1 MDGLAPVRSSKQD
14 QIHNSIV
21 STLLALMDGLDAR
34 GKVVVIGA
42 TNRVDAID
50 GALRRPG
57 RFDRELLF
65 PLPNLQAR
73 RCILDIHTAKWAQP
87 PSPSLR
93 QELAAHCAGY
103 CGADLKALCAE
114 AALAALRR
122 RYPQIYESDQRLV
135 VDPASVRVERQ
146 DFFTAAAS
154 ITPSSHRSAAAHAHP
169 LTPVNAP
176 CLGSHLSD
184 LLASLCSTFPP
195 AAACM
200 AAAASQDDSALNPQN
215 LHRPLLS
222 SAAPVS
228 PPLAS
233 SSLAAPAAGVG
244 AAAHTAAPTSLLL
257 PSRHAVKHC
266 LLRPR
271 LLLCGPEGSGAPAL
285 AAALLSAV
293 EGLPVHSV
301 GLPALLSDPGAR
313 SLEEALVHVVVEAR
327 RAAPAVLYL
336 PHIQLWWTTAPPAL
350 RAVLIMLLED
360 LPPDTPLLLL
370 ATANTAAAELEPEL
384 LDLFNPVDGGQ
395 VVELTTPPPASA
407 RAAML
412 APLLHEAA
420 LPPPPLPP
428 PAPSSSGAHRDGQ
441 QQQQQQQQ
449 QGHEE
454 LPVDMAAVAA
464 RQEEE
469 EARQALLMRQRY
481 EADQAALR
489 GLRMGLRDVTLRLLG
504 DRRWRDF
511 AAPVDPEEDPEYW
524 QTVRCP
530 CDLATILAHV
540 DSRHYNTAAAYLAHV
555 ALIGKGWREYFEVD
569 EQQQYHHQQ
578 QQQQQQ
584 RQPMGPLAQGLRTS
598 FNRAQQDRA
607 QITSAG
613 LAGPTAHTHMPS
625 NEAHTSQLH
634 HPQPPACT
642 PSQSLPHTH
651 ASSPPSPELQAQ
663 RSSLPL
669 TSGIAHRR
677 GHTPQSSSPMFHP
690 QPSATPVAP
699 AALAQ
704 HAPQHDAQQQSHSQQ
719 SWMAGVPAQGG
730 VLHPQAPDSQKWTR
744 DSEPSLLPLPPA
756 ALSQSARSG
765 SLPGPA
771 RPRG

>member
-584 RQPMGPLAQGLRTS
+584 QPDQVHYLGQHDHGDEVGKEQHALQQHPMASFSRHRRCNSRGTWTQRFLLGCARNSSSRGGGRCVRMSVARLAAAMRLYRRSRQVLLLR
-598 FNRAQQDRA
+598 
-607 QITSAG
+607 
-613 LAGPTAHTHMPS
+613 
-625 NEAHTSQLH
+625 
-634 HPQPPACT
+634 
-642 PSQSLPHTH
+642 
-651 ASSPPSPELQAQ
+651 ASSKRMLG
-663 RSSLPL
+663 
-669 TSGIAHRR
+669 TSGPIKPARAPFRTGIASL
-677 GHTPQSSSPMFHP
+677 SS
-690 QPSATPVAP
+690 
-699 AALAQ
+699 
-704 HAPQHDAQQQSHSQQ
+704 
-719 SWMAGVPAQGG
+719 
-730 VLHPQAPDSQKWTR
+730 
-744 DSEPSLLPLPPA
+744 
-756 ALSQSARSG
+756 SG
-765 SLPGPA
+765 SLIEGWQRHHEQQQQQRAQRALRESQHQLLQHQEQQLGLPQQPFWSRVGSLE
-771 RPRG
+771 RGRVPQPL